1 MKVLKREARKE
12 LLGSCRLRR
21 GSKAYNPRDVP
32 DNRLGGAEP
41 RKQGIERCVV
51 VALREAS
58 IALGYKKWD
67 VAVGGMR

>member
-1 MKVLKREARKE
+1 MKVLKREAGKK
-12 LLGSCRLRR
+12 LLGTCWICC

-32 DNRLGGAEP
+32 NNRLGGAEP

-58 IALGYKKWD
+58 ISFSYKKWD